1 MFSKFSE
8 EAQKVLL
15 NAKKEM
21 LALKH
26 PYVGS
31 EHLLLAILSD
41 KEGEVTQKLDEYN
54 INYDMFKNEVIKV
67 IGKGNIA
74 NTWFLYTPL
83 LKRIIE
89 NATIDCRESKEKE
102 VTVLHLFLAL
112 LEEGDG
118 VAIRILMGMN
128 IDIDALYD
136 EFSNNF
142 VLKKSKSKRKLMIE
156 EFSVDL
162 NNECLSGDIDPVI
175 GRDDEIN
182 RVIEILSRRGKN
194 NPLLIGEA
202 GVGKTAI
209 VEALANKIVLGMVP
223 ESLSSKRILSV
234 SMASLV
240 AGTKYRGEF
249 EERINKLVKEVE
261 NNPDIILFI
270 DEIHTL
276 IGAGGAEGAIDA
288 SNILKPALARGKL
301 RIIGATTVEEYS
313 KFLEKDK
320 ALDRR
325 FQKIVIEETTPA
337 KTKEILKKMKE
348 IYESYHHTIISDE
361 IIDFIVD
368 NTDKYL
374 KFRKFP
380 DKAIDVLDEVC
391 AKTVL
396 TKSTSET
403 RLSNLNHKLNTII
416 KLKNEEIV
424 KENFETATE
433 LKTKQYEIE
442 TKISKLLLKNSK
454 NDIPKEITKDMVIK
468 VISEKAN
475 IPLTEF
481 NLDNKKILSLESKLN
496 SKVQGQKEAIKIICD
511 YTKRKQL
518 GFSDNKVHSFLLV
531 GKTGVGK
538 TLLVKEYAKENFSRN
553 QFIRVDMSEYKE
565 PHSISKIIGSPPGY
579 VGYDDQNYL
588 LDKIR
593 NNPYCVLLLDEIE
606 KANLNVIKLFLQV
619 LDEGKMTDSK
629 GNDVYFNN
637 VVIFMTSNLGTDT
650 DSLGFNALQQN
661 SIMNKLQ
668 EFFSIEFMNR
678 IDDVILFNDLDEND
692 IEKIIKKKLNLLKA
706 YYQKKN
712 VTLSFS
718 KKLIS
723 EIKEESS
730 FMEYG
735 ARKIDKIIDKKINNY
750 IINKILLGDNKI
762 LVSETSSSLFIFY
775 IICYNLK

>member
-21 LALKH
+21 TALNH

-31 EHLLLAILSD
+31 EHLLLAILSN
-41 KEGEVTQKLDEYN
+41 KEGEVTQKLDEYS
-54 INYDMFKNEVIKV
+54 INYELFKKEVLKV
-67 IGKGNIA
+67 IGKGNIS
-74 NTWFLYTPL
+74 NNWFLYTPL

-89 NATIDCRESKEKE
+89 NSTIDARENKDKE
-102 VTVLHLFLAL
+102 VTVLHLFLSL

-128 IDIDALYD
+128 IDIDALYE

-142 VLKKSKSKRKLMIE
+142 VLKKSKNKRKLMIE

-162 NNECLSGDIDPVI
+162 NQQCLNGEVDPVI

-182 RVIEILSRRGKN
+182 RVIEILSRRSKN
-194 NPLLIGEA
+194 NPLLIGDA

-209 VEALANKIVLGMVP
+209 VEALANKIVLGMIP
-223 ESLSSKRILSV
+223 ENLRTKRILSV

-261 NNPDIILFI
+261 NNQDIILFI

-301 RIIGATTVEEYS
+301 RIIGATTTEEYT

-325 FQKIVIEETTPA
+325 FQKIKVEETTSS
-337 KTKEILKKMKE
+337 KTKEILRKMKD
-348 IYESYHHTIISDE
+348 IYESYHCTIISDE
-361 IIDFIVD
+361 IIEFIVD
-368 NTDKYL
+368 TSDQYL
-374 KFRKFP
+374 KSRKFP
-380 DKAIDVLDEVC
+380 DKAIDILDEVC

-396 TKSTSET
+396 TKTTYEKKII
-403 RLSNLNHKLNTII
+403 NLNQKLNTIL
-416 KLKNEEIV
+416 KLKKEEII
-424 KENFETATE
+424 KENFDKATE

-442 TKISKLLLKNSK
+442 TKINKLLLKNDNNST
-454 NDIPKEITKDMVIK
+454 PKEITKEMVVK

-481 NLDNKKILSLESKLN
+481 NLDNKKVLSLESKLN
-496 SKVQGQKEAIKIICD
+496 SKVKGQEEAIKIISD

-518 GFSDNKVHSFLLV
+518 GFSSNKVHSFLLV

-538 TLLVKEYAKENFSRN
+538 TMLVKEYAKEVFSKSN
-553 QFIRVDMSEYKE
+553 FIRVDMSEYKE
-565 PHSISKIIGSPPGY
+565 AHSISKIIGSPPGY
-579 VGYDDQNYL
+579 VGYDEQNYL
-588 LDKIR
+588 LERVR

-619 LDEGKMTDSK
+619 LDDGKITDSK
-629 GNDVYFNN
+629 GNEVYFNN

-650 DSLGFNALQQN
+650 NTIGFNSEIKN
-661 SIMNKLQ
+661 NIMKKLQ

-678 IDDVILFNDLDEND
+678 IDDVVFFNDLKAKD
-692 IEKIIKKKLNLLKA
+692 ITEIIRKKLNLLKE
-706 YYQKKN
+706 YYAKKN
-712 VTLSFS
+712 ISLSFS
-718 KKLIS
+718 KKLVN
-723 EIKEESS
+723 EIKDESNYLD
-730 FMEYG
+730 YG
-735 ARKIDKIIDKKINNY
+735 ARKIDKLIDKKINNY
-750 IINKILLGDNKI
+750 IINKILLGDNNI
-762 LVSETSSSLFIFY
+762 LVSETT
-775 IICYNLK
+775 

>member
-21 LALKH
+21 SALKH

-31 EHLLLAILSD
+31 EHLLLAILSNKD
-41 KEGEVTQKLDEYN
+41 EEVTLKLQEYN
-54 INYDMFKNEVIKV
+54 INYDIFKKEVLKV
-67 IGKGNIA
+67 IGKGNIS
-74 NTWFLYTPL
+74 NNWFLYTPL

-89 NATIDCRESKEKE
+89 NASIDARENKDKE
-102 VTVLHLFLAL
+102 VGVLHLFLSL

-128 IDIDALYD
+128 IDVDALYD

-142 VLKKSKSKRKLMIE
+142 VLKKSKNKRKLMIE

-162 NNECLSGDIDPVI
+162 NQQCLNGDIDPVI
-175 GRDDEIN
+175 GRDNEIN
-182 RVIEILSRRGKN
+182 RVIEILSRRSKN

-209 VEALANKIVLGMVP
+209 VEALANKIVFGLVP
-223 ESLSSKRILSV
+223 ESLRSKRILSV
-234 SMASLV
+234 STATLV

-249 EERINKLVKEVE
+249 EERINKIIKEVE

-276 IGAGGAEGAIDA
+276 VGAGGAEGAIDA

-301 RIIGATTVEEYS
+301 RVIGATTTEEYS

-325 FQKIVIEETTPA
+325 FQKINVEELTPE
-337 KTKEILKKMKE
+337 KTKEILKKMKD
-348 IYESYHHTIISDE
+348 IYESFHNTIISDE
-361 IIDFIVD
+361 IIDYIVD

-396 TKSTSET
+396 TKTRKET
-403 RLSNLNHKLNTII
+403 MINNLNQKLNTIL
-416 KLKNEEIV
+416 KLKKEKIV
-424 KENFETATE
+424 EENFLKATE
-433 LKTKQYEIE
+433 LKTKQYELE
-442 TKISKLLLKNSK
+442 TKINKLLLQTNKN
-454 NDIPKEITKDMVIK
+454 NVPKEITKDMVLK

-475 IPLTEF
+475 VPLTEF
-481 NLDNKKILSLESKLN
+481 NLDNKKILSLEEKLN
-496 SKVQGQKEAIKIICD
+496 SKVKGQKEAINLISN
-511 YTKRKQL
+511 YAKRKQL
-518 GFSDNKVHSFLLV
+518 GFSNNKVHSFLLV

-538 TLLVKEYAKENFSRN
+538 TMLVKEYAKELYSLNH
-553 QFIRVDMSEYKE
+553 FIRVDMSEYKE
-565 PHSISKIIGSPPGY
+565 EHAVSKIIGSPPGY

-588 LDKIR
+588 LEKVR

-606 KANLNVIKLFLQV
+606 KASLNVIKLFLQV
-619 LDEGKMTDSK
+619 LDEGKINDSK
-629 GNDVYFNN
+629 GNPVYFNN
-637 VVIFMTSNLGTDT
+637 VTIFMTSNLGA
-650 DSLGFNALQQN
+650 SKNSMGFNTLYKDKLVN
-661 SIMNKLQ
+661 TLQ
-668 EFFSIEFMNR
+668 EYFSVEFINR
-678 IDDVILFNDLDEND
+678 IDDIVVFNSLKEEVITD
-692 IEKIIKKKLNLLKA
+692 IIKTKLNLLKS
-706 YYQKKN
+706 YYSKKN
-712 VTLSFS
+712 VSLSFS
-718 KKLIS
+718 KKLIN
-723 EIKEESS
+723 EIKNESNYN
-730 FMEYG
+730 EYG
-735 ARKIDKIIDKKINNY
+735 ARKIDKVIDRKVNNY

-762 LVSETSSSLFIFY
+762 LVSETS
-775 IICYNLK
+775 

>member
-8 EAQKVLL
+8 EAQKILL

-21 LALKH
+21 AALKH

-41 KEGEVTQKLDEYN
+41 KEGEVTQKLNEYS
-54 INYDMFKNEVIKV
+54 INYDMFKKEVLKI
-67 IGKGNIA
+67 IGKGNIS
-74 NTWFLYTPL
+74 NDWFLYTPL

-89 NATIDCRESKEKE
+89 NATIDARENKDKE
-102 VTVLHLFLAL
+102 VTILHLFLSL

-136 EFSNNF
+136 EFSGDF
-142 VLKKSKSKRKLMIE
+142 VLKKSKNKRKLMIE
-156 EFSVDL
+156 EFSIDL
-162 NNECLSGDIDPVI
+162 NQQSLNGEIDPVI
-175 GRDDEIN
+175 GRENEIN
-182 RVIEILSRRGKN
+182 KIIEILSRRSKN

-209 VEALANKIVLGMVP
+209 VEDLANKIVLGMVP
-223 ESLSSKRILSV
+223 ESLRNKRILSV

-240 AGTKYRGEF
+240 AGTKYRGELQ
-249 EERINKLVKEVE
+249 ERINTLVKEVE
-261 NNPDIILFI
+261 NNSDIILFI

-301 RIIGATTVEEYS
+301 RIIGATTIEEYS

-325 FQKIVIEETTPA
+325 FQKIKIEEPTVE
-337 KTKEILKKMKE
+337 KTKEILNKMKDV
-348 IYESYHHTIISDE
+348 YEDFHNTIISKE
-361 IIDFIVD
+361 IIDYIVD
-368 NTDKYL
+368 SSDKYL
-374 KFRKFP
+374 KSRKFP
-380 DKAIDVLDEVC
+380 DKAIDILDEVC

-396 TKSTSET
+396 TKTTSET
-403 RLSNLNHKLNTII
+403 RLVNLNQKLNTIL
-416 KLKNEEIV
+416 KLKKEEIV
-424 KENFETATE
+424 KENFDKATE
-433 LKTKQYEIE
+433 LKTKQYELE
-442 TKISKLLLKNSK
+442 TKINKLLLKTNK
-454 NDIPKEITKDMVIK
+454 VTAPKEITKEMVIK

-481 NLDNKKILSLESKLN
+481 NLNNKKVLTLEDKLN
-496 SKVQGQKEAIKIICD
+496 EKVRGQEAAIKIISD

-518 GFSDNKVHSFLLV
+518 GFSNDRVHSFMLV

-538 TLLVKEYAKENFSRN
+538 TLLVKEYAKEVFSRN
-553 QFIRVDMSEYKE
+553 NFIRVDMSEYKE
-565 PHSISKIIGSPPGY
+565 AHSISKIIGSPPGY

-606 KANLNVIKLFLQV
+606 KASLNVIKLFLQV
-619 LDEGKMTDSK
+619 LDEGKITDSK
-629 GNDVYFNN
+629 GNEVYFNN

-650 DSLGFNALQQN
+650 ESLGFNSKNNDKIL
-661 SIMNKLQ
+661 NKLQ
-668 EFFSIEFMNR
+668 EFFSVEFMNR
-678 IDDVILFNDLDEND
+678 IDDVIIFNDLE
-692 IEKIIKKKLNLLKA
+692 EKEILEIIRKKLNLLKD
-706 YYQKKN
+706 YYAKKD
-712 VTLSFS
+712 VSLSFS
-718 KKLIS
+718 KKLIN
-723 EIKEESS
+723 EIKDESNYL
-730 FMEYG
+730 EYG
-735 ARKIDKIIDKKINNY
+735 ARKIDKLIDKKINNY

-762 LVSETSSSLFIFY
+762 LVSETT
-775 IICYNLK
+775 